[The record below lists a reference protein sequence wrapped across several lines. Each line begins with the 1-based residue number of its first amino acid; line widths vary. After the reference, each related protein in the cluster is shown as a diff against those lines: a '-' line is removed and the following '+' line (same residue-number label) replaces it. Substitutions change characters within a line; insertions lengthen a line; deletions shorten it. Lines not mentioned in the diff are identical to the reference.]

1 MVIVFETTDEEL
13 IQMYED
19 YLFLKYYKEH
29 VIIDIYENVIK
40 NNMNKGKE
48 FFKKFYNPIE
58 YNRFKNIYHKYGFN
72 ELIEDCKFE
81 EGDKYEFNPDFI
93 TYFIFGMKCNL
104 LAKIKKIKELMK

>member
-29 VIIDIYENVIK
+29 VIVDIYENVIK

-58 YNRFKNIYHKYGFN
+58 YNRFKNICHKYGFD
-72 ELIEDCKFE
+72 ELIDDYKYDG
-81 EGDKYEFNPDFI
+81 GDKYEFDPCFI
-93 TYFIFGMKCNL
+93 TYFIFGMKKMIHI
-104 LAKIKKIKELMK
+104 KINNMKELMK